1 MHGLLWRLLAMSAPV
16 ILEPDPRATCAAH
29 AIRRF
34 LTVHGLLWRLLAGGW
49 ASGGFGGMDGT

>member
-1 MHGLLWRLLAMSAPV
+1 MSAPV

-29 AIRRF
+29 REMSHTAHAIRRL

-49 ASGGFGGMDGT
+49 ASGGFGGMEGT